1 MAPKN
6 WQSEVCSEPRNL
18 SVFGLLNS
26 VKLKKPEEFFP
37 GEEYGELAV
46 KKSE

>member
-6 WQSEVCSEPRNL
+6 WQSEVCSEPQKL

-26 VKLKKPEEFFP
+26 VKLKKPEDFFP
-37 GEEYGELAV
+37 GEENLELAI